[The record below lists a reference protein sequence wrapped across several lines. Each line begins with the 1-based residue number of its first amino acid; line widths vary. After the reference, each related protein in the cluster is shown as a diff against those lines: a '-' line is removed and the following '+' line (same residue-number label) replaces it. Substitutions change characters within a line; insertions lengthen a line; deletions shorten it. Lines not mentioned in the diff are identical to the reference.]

1 MILQLYASLS
11 FKIKD
16 VQKIT
21 DNAIHKIYEK
31 ATMPVVNMISLTSE
45 TIDICKILLDTM
57 DNWAGGTVLFTGS
70 VRDHNED
77 GTVSEIYYEAY
88 KEMAE
93 KSLTEIEI
101 EARKKWNVKKF
112 VAVHRVGNLKVG
124 EVAIV
129 VAASA
134 EHRKVAFEAC
144 RYGIDE
150 IKIRVPI
157 WKKEIADSGIG
168 WVEGASSKSE

>member
-1 MILQLYASLS
+1 
-11 FKIKD
+11 
-16 VQKIT
+16 
-21 DNAIHKIYEK
+21 
-31 ATMPVVNMISLTSE
+31 
-45 TIDICKILLDTM
+45 M

-93 KSLTEIEI
+93 KNLTEIEI
-101 EARKKWNVKKF
+101 EARTKWNVKKF

-124 EVAIV
+124 EVAV
-129 VAASA
+129 AVAASA
-134 EHRKVAFEAC
+134 EHRKEAFEAC

-157 WKKEIADSGIG
+157 WKKEVTDSGIG
-168 WVEGASSKSE
+168 WVEGVSSKSE

>member
-1 MILQLYASLS
+1 MIC
-11 FKIKD
+11 I
-16 VQKIT
+16 
-21 DNAIHKIYEK
+21 
-31 ATMPVVNMISLTSE
+31 TSE

-57 DNWAGGTVLFTGS
+57 DNWAGGTVLFIGS

-93 KSLTEIEI
+93 KNLTEIEI

-124 EVAIV
+124 EVAV
-129 VAASA
+129 AVAASA
-134 EHRKVAFEAC
+134 EHRKEAFEAC

-157 WKKEIADSGIG
+157 WKKEVADSGIR
-168 WVEGASSKSE
+168 WVEGVSSKSE